1 MPVLL
6 CDSVPIFYHC
16 ETNFVYRTLAT
27 VLVVSATSGLNVPL
41 HFDGKNGFKFTF
53 DENIT

>member
-1 MPVLL
+1 MPILL

-41 HFDGKNGFKFTF
+41 HLDGKNGFKFTF